1 MCREMNIGDC
11 ISNKI
16 LYRLLIVTLI
26 HPGEVFSH
34 FIHNSVERFASFFWK
49 LEFDFVLL
57 AKMRIQRVLDYVVD
71 TEELF
76 TSNARRDSAV
86 KFVA

>member
-1 MCREMNIGDC
+1 MNIGDC
-11 ISNKI
+11 MSNKI
-16 LYRLLIVTLI
+16 SYRLLIVTFN

-34 FIHNSVERFASFFWK
+34 FLHNSVERFASFFGK
-49 LEFDFVLL
+49 LKVDFVLL
-57 AKMRIQRVLDYVVD
+57 AKMRIQRVLDYVAD

-76 TSNARRDSAV
+76 TSNARGNSAI